1 LSATRSVCWLSWR
14 GLRQG
19 YVVDFVDAYWQGWH
33 FWAFNVA
40 DSAITIGVMIIILD
54 LLRPNPAGLAAAE
67 GGSE

>member
-1 LSATRSVCWLSWR
+1 MDV
-14 GLRQG
+14 
-19 YVVDFVDAYWQGWH
+19 YWQGWH

-40 DSAITIGVMIIILD
+40 DSAITIGVTIIILD